1 MRTRAQSR
9 RDGCEPGSGALAGG
23 RAASGA
29 PDPARRPSV
38 TPPSPRSRHQRV
50 TVDVS
55 GAKTAK
61 QRGLPPA
68 AAHGNPGVADR
79 AEGHCPPE
87 KGASHPPG
95 QPPDRGW
102 LHQWLG
108 ENTSPAEG
116 GSGNPLGTTGVS
128 SRSHVLS
135 SLEPVSSDNS
145 PVCRARLPSSPMQPE
160 RRRGRSCGHWGR
172 RRCTRS
178 GGSGRR
184 SARGVRS
191 RCGLRTGCF
200 AGSRSWRSCI
210 GNRRRGVG
218 AQ

>member
-1 MRTRAQSR
+1 MS
-9 RDGCEPGSGALAGG
+9 PGSGALAGG

-61 QRGLPPA
+61 QRGPPLA
-68 AAHGNPGVADR
+68 AAHGNPGVADC
-79 AEGHCPPE
+79 AEVRRPPE
-87 KGASHPPG
+87 KGVSRPLG
-95 QPPDRGW
+95 QPPDGGW
-102 LHQWLG
+102 LHPKLG
-108 ENTSPAEG
+108 RKLLSPAEG
-116 GSGNPLGTTGVS
+116 DSVNHLGTTDVS

-160 RRRGRSCGHWGR
+160 RRRGHSCGHWGR

-200 AGSRSWRSCI
+200 AGSRFSRSCI